1 MIGHTHIRLGPD
13 DAGRVVSREQFA
25 TLDFQPPY
33 KYERVQGRLVVMSPP
48 GPGHRKVSRPF
59 RRELGGYWAAHRE
72 LIDDVDVEGWVAT
85 SPDDDRLPDIC
96 VYLAGEQSGV
106 DVPDRIPEMV
116 FEFVSESRRDQ
127 ERDYIHKRR
136 EYHDIGVREYVIVDR
151 FKSSVLVLV
160 WQEDGYD
167 ERTLT
172 GDDSYTSPLLPGLS
186 IPVKTAF
193 DESAASRTDLQVRPR
208 LQ

>member
-1 MIGHTHIRLGPD
+1 MIQRTRIRLGPD
-13 DAGRVVSREQFA
+13 DAGTVVSREQFA
-25 TLDFQPPY
+25 TLDFQPPF

-59 RRELGGYWAAHRE
+59 RRELGLYWGLHPD
-72 LIDDVDVEGWVAT
+72 LIDDVDIEGWVAT

-96 VYLAGEQSGV
+96 VYLAGEPSAV

-151 FKSSVLVLV
+151 FKSSVLVLT
-160 WQEDGYD
+160 WQEDEYD
-167 ERTLT
+167 EQTLT
-172 GDDSYTSPLLPGLS
+172 VDDSYRSPLLPGLS
-186 IPVKTAF
+186 ILVKTAF
-193 DESAASRTDLQVRPR
+193 EVS
-208 LQ
+208 